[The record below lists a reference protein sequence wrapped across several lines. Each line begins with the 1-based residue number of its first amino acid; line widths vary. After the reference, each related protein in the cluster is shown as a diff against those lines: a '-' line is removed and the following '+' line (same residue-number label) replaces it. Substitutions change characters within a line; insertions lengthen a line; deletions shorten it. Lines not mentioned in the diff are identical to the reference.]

1 MRFLL
6 ASLLMLRA
14 AFGQDVEIQAMEK
27 KWAAAIRAMDGATL
41 EKILGDQLIYA
52 HSTGVVDTKK
62 EYIAKVTSG
71 KQRYEGVDQQSAT
84 IKTYGDAVIVHA
96 RMHMWGVNQS
106 GKFDDQL
113 MMIHTWLKR
122 NGNWLLV
129 AHQTTKL
136 K

>member
-1 MRFLL
+1 MQ
-6 ASLLMLRA
+6 A
-14 AFGQDVEIQAMEK
+14 AFAQDAEIQAMEK
-27 KWAAAIRAMDGATL
+27 QWASAIRSMDGKVL
-41 EKILGDQLIYA
+41 EAILGDGLIYA
-52 HSTGVVDTKK
+52 HSTGIVDTKK

-71 KQRYEGVDQQSAT
+71 KQKYEGVEQQSAL
-84 IKTYGDAVIVHA
+84 IKAYGDTVVLHA

-113 MMIHTWLKR
+113 MMIHTWVKR
-122 NGNWLLV
+122 NGKWLLV